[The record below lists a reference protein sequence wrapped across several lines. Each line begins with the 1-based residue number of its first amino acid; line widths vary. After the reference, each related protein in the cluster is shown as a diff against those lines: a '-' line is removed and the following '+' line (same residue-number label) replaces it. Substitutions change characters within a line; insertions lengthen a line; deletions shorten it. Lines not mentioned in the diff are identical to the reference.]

1 MASTIYDLAEA
12 AGVSIATVSRALN
25 DHFAVSEK
33 TKERILKL
41 AEEMDYRPNA
51 RARSFAKQRSGIV
64 LFVTD
69 LHRNVA
75 FENPH
80 MFEIMT
86 GISQYLDEKN
96 YAMLLKHA
104 TLKDAPQAIRE
115 MMIQEQAD
123 GVIIHAAI
131 LSRALAGMLSHIS
144 LPHLIIGKPDFSTSI
159 SWMDVNHEQAGQKAA
174 NYLLDKGYR
183 HMVFLMGDQET
194 DKISAARRSGMLQMF
209 EEEDLKFTTLYGDS
223 TYESGLQLA
232 EQALSMTTEK
242 PDILLCTN
250 NYLAMACLQVLRHKN
265 LQVPKDVAIMTFD
278 NYPFAMLTQ
287 PQLTAI
293 EADMFDMGAEAARF
307 ILRRIKMPEL
317 QTQSYCTIPRI
328 IEREST

>member
-25 DHFAVSEK
+25 DHYAVSEE
-33 TKERILKL
+33 TKARILSL
-41 AEEMDYRPNA
+41 AEKMDYRPNA
-51 RARSFAKQRSGIV
+51 RARSFARQRSGSV
-64 LFVTD
+64 LFITD

-96 YAMLLKHA
+96 YAMLIKHA
-104 TLKDAPQAIRE
+104 TTKDAPQMIRE

-131 LSRALAGMLSHIS
+131 LSKPLAGMLSHLS
-144 LPHLIIGKPDFSTSI
+144 LPHLVIGKPDFSTSI

-174 NYLLDKGYR
+174 SYLLDKGYR
-183 HMVFLMGDQET
+183 HMVYLMGEKET
-194 DKISAARRSGMLQMF
+194 DKISAARRNGMLQMF
-209 EEEDLKFTTLYGDS
+209 DEEELTFTTLYGDS
-223 TYESGLQLA
+223 TYESGLLLA
-232 EQALSMTTEK
+232 EQCLSMPER

-250 NYLAMACLQVLRHKN
+250 NYLAMACLQVIRHKG
-265 LQVPKDVAIMTFD
+265 LQVPKDIAIMTFD

-293 EADMFDMGAEAARF
+293 EADMYDMGQEAARF
-307 ILRRIKMPEL
+307 ILRKIRMPEL
-317 QTQSYCTIPRI
+317 QTQSYCTIPKI
-328 IEREST
+328 IERQST

>member
-1 MASTIYDLAEA
+1 MANTIYDLAKA

-25 DHFAVSEK
+25 DHYAVSEE
-33 TKERILKL
+33 TKKRILAL

-51 RARSFAKQRSGIV
+51 RASNFARQRSGVV

-96 YAMLLKHA
+96 YAMLLKH
-104 TLKDAPQAIRE
+104 TTMKEAPQAIKE
-115 MMIQEQAD
+115 MMIREQAD

-131 LSRALAGMLSHIS
+131 LSRALAGMLSHLP
-144 LPHLIIGKPDFSTSI
+144 LPHLVIGKPDFPTSI
-159 SWMDVNHEQAGQKAA
+159 CWMDVNHEQAGQTAA

-183 HMVFLMGDQET
+183 RMAFLMGDRET
-194 DKISAARRSGMLQMF
+194 DRISAARRNGMLHMF
-209 EEEDLKFTTLYGDS
+209 AEEELSFTTFYGDS
-223 TYESGLQLA
+223 TYESGLNQA
-232 EQALSMTTEK
+232 EEALSMQQPPE
-242 PDILLCTN
+242 ILLCTN
-250 NYLAMACLQVLRHKN
+250 NYLAMACLQIIRQKGLS
-265 LQVPKDVAIMTFD
+265 VPADIAIMTFD
-278 NYPFAMLTQ
+278 NYPFSKLTQ
-287 PQLTAI
+287 PQLTAV
-293 EADMFDMGAEAARF
+293 EADMFDMGQEAGRF
-307 ILRRIKMPEL
+307 ILRKIRMPEL

>member
-1 MASTIYDLAEA
+1 MANTIYDLAKA

-25 DHFAVSEK
+25 DHYAVSEA
-33 TKERILKL
+33 TKKRILAL

-51 RARSFAKQRSGIV
+51 RARSFARQRSGVV

-69 LHRNVA
+69 LHRNIA

-104 TLKDAPQAIRE
+104 TMKEAPQAIKE
-115 MMIQEQAD
+115 MMIREQAD

-131 LSRALAGMLSHIS
+131 LSRALAGMLSHLP
-144 LPHLIIGKPDFSTSI
+144 LPHLVIGKPDFPTSI
-159 SWMDVNHEQAGQKAA
+159 CWMDVNHEQAGQTAA

-183 HMVFLMGDQET
+183 RMVFLMGDQAS
-194 DKISAARRSGMLQMF
+194 DRISTARRDGMLRMF
-209 EEEDLKFTTLYGDS
+209 AEEELSFTTLYSDS
-223 TYESGLQLA
+223 TYESGLRLA
-232 EQALSMTTEK
+232 EQVLRAPER

-250 NYLAMACLQVLRHKN
+250 NYLAMGCLQTIRQLG
-265 LQVPKDVAIMTFD
+265 LSVPGDIAVMTFD
-278 NYPFAMLTQ
+278 NYPFSMLTQ
-287 PQLTAI
+287 PQLTAL
-293 EADMFDMGAEAARF
+293 EADMFDMGQEAARF
-307 ILRRIKMPEL
+307 ILRKIRMPEL
-317 QTQSYCTIPRI
+317 QTQSFCTVPRI
-328 IEREST
+328 IERQST